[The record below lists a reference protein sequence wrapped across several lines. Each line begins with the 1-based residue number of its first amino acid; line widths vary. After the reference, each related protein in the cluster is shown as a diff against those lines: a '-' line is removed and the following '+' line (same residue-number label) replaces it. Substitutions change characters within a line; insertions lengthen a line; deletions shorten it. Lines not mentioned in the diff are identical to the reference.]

1 MEAETYIKNYEAFV
15 FDLDDVL
22 YPERDYLLQVYY
34 LFASFMEYT
43 EQLDAQE
50 IVDFMKA
57 EYEQV
62 GAVGIFE
69 KTAAR
74 FGIPEQY
81 KQNFSLLHRTA
92 ILPLKLLVFDP
103 VMKFMQDLV
112 VDRKQLFL
120 LVSGDPEQQLN
131 KIKQVEWMGL
141 QQYLRVYFCAE
152 FVPKPKPESL
162 SYLVEQHQL
171 KPEEVLVVGKQFPDE
186 EMAGLLGINFLNVD
200 KLFSK

>member
-1 MEAETYIKNYEAFV
+1 MEAETYIKSYGSFV

-34 LFASFMEYT
+34 LFANFMEYT
-43 EQLDAQE
+43 EQLNAQG
-50 IVDFMKA
+50 IIDFMKTA
-57 EYEQV
+57 YEQA
-62 GAVGIFE
+62 GPAGIFE
-69 KTAAR
+69 KAAAR

-92 ILPLKLLVFDP
+92 KLPLKLLVFDP

-120 LVSGDPEQQLN
+120 LISGDPEQQLN

-152 FVPKPKPESL
+152 FAPKPNPESL
-162 SYLVEQHQL
+162 SYLIETHEL
-171 KPEEVLVVGKQFPDE
+171 KPEEVLVIGKRDPDE
-186 EMAGLLGINFLNVD
+186 EMAGLLGVKFLEVD